1 MSSIVKSIFGGSES
15 EGQKKENADNRGY
28 FDNKA
33 NEARDDALQLFPAAD
48 ENRNMGYQAALDL
61 LKMSMPEQSKQ
72 FRQGNVAAQNLMKA
86 SMPQYQNAILGN
98 RIDYR
103 KLQPT
108 LLSDNTTYRQQ
119 NVPDFIKTGD
129 LPLRNQPNYA
139 PDELIYAGAEKDEF
153 DKYDN
158 RGIRRA
164 GEEVYNR
171 YRPTEEQKAALEKK
185 YSDMA
190 GPVLPITDDM
200 TFEEKLANL
209 PRSTSLMDSRNKGR
223 R

>member
-1 MSSIVKSIFGGSES
+1 MGDSLDSMFGGDES
-15 EGQKKENADNRGY
+15 GAQRKENSDNRGY
-28 FDNKA
+28 FDDKA
-33 NEARDDALQLFPAAD
+33 NEGRDDALQLFPASD

-61 LKMSMPEQSKQ
+61 LKISMPEQS
-72 FRQGNVAAQNLMKA
+72 RQLRRGNVAAQNLVKA

-98 RIDYR
+98 RVDYR
-103 KLQPT
+103 QLQPT
-108 LLSDNTTYRQQ
+108 LLSDNSTYRSQ

-139 PDELIYAGAEKDEF
+139 PGENIYAGAEKDEF

-158 RGIRRA
+158 RGIRRE

-171 YRPTEEQKAALEKK
+171 YRLTEAQKAQIDNGMFNGVG
-185 YSDMA
+185 S
-190 GPVLPITDDM
+190 GSPITDDI
-200 TFEEKLANL
+200 TIEEKLANL
-209 PRSTSLMDSRNKGR
+209 PRSTSRMGR

>member
-1 MSSIVKSIFGGSES
+1 MGVWYYARRIKRGFTMSGSIDSMFGGSES
-15 EGQKKENADNRGY
+15 EAQKKENADNRGY

-108 LLSDNTTYRQQ
+108 LLSDNTTYRHQ
-119 NVPDFIKTGD
+119 NVPNFIQTPD
-129 LPLRNQPNYA
+129 LPLRRQPNYRSGDLLFNPEA
-139 PDELIYAGAEKDEF
+139 IRKEDEEIFRKF
-153 DKYDN
+153 
-158 RGIRRA
+158 
-164 GEEVYNR
+164 
-171 YRPTEEQKAALEKK
+171 RPRTAEEQAMMDLVT
-185 YSDMA
+185 D
-190 GPVLPITDDM
+190 PVSPITDDM
-200 TFEEKLANL
+200 TLEEKLANL
-209 PRSTSLMDSRNKGR
+209 PRSTSLMGDR
-223 R
+223 

>member
-1 MSSIVKSIFGGSES
+1 MGDSLDGMFGGDES
-15 EGQKKENADNRGY
+15 GAQRKENSDNRGY
-28 FDNKA
+28 FDDKA
-33 NEARDDALQLFPAAD
+33 NEGRDDALQLFPASD

-61 LKMSMPEQSKQ
+61 LKISMPEQSRQ
-72 FRQGNVAAQNLMKA
+72 FRRGNVAAQNLMKA

-171 YRPTEEQKAALEKK
+171 YRLTKEQKADFEKK

-190 GPVLPITDDM
+190 GPVSPITDDM
-200 TFEEKLANL
+200 TLEEKLANL
-209 PRSTSLMDSRNKGR
+209 PRSTTLMGR

>member
-1 MSSIVKSIFGGSES
+1 MGSSIDKIFGGSET
-15 EGQKKENADNRGY
+15 EGQRKENSDNRGY
-28 FDNKA
+28 FDDRGA
-33 NEARDDALQLFPAAD
+33 EARDDALQLYPAAD

-108 LLSDNTTYRQQ
+108 LLSDNTTYRDQS
-119 NVPDFIKTGD
+119 VPNFIKTGD

-139 PDELIYAGAEKDEF
+139 PGYA
-153 DKYDN
+153 
-158 RGIRRA
+158 
-164 GEEVYNR
+164 
-171 YRPTEEQKAALEKK
+171 
-185 YSDMA
+185 
-190 GPVLPITDDM
+190 
-200 TFEEKLANL
+200 
-209 PRSTSLMDSRNKGR
+209 
-223 R
+223 

>member
-1 MSSIVKSIFGGSES
+1 MGDSLDGMFGGDES
-15 EGQKKENADNRGY
+15 GAQRKENSDNRGY
-28 FDNKA
+28 FDDKA
-33 NEARDDALQLFPAAD
+33 NEARDDGLQLYQAAD

-61 LKMSMPEQSKQ
+61 FKTSMPEQS
-72 FRQGNVAAQNLMKA
+72 RQLRRGNVAAQNLIKS
-86 SMPQYQNAILGN
+86 SMPQFQNAILGN
-98 RIDYR
+98 RVDYR
-103 KLQPT
+103 KFQPT
-108 LLSDNTTYRQQ
+108 LLSDNSTYRDQ

-171 YRPTEEQKAALEKK
+171 YRLTKEQKAQIDSGKFNGVG
-185 YSDMA
+185 S
-190 GPVLPITDDM
+190 GSPITDDM
-200 TFEEKLANL
+200 TIEEKLANL
-209 PRSTSLMDSRNKGR
+209 PRSTTLMGR